1 MEWLAG
7 LPQKLVDMFLTLQI
21 TDILDILIIAYM
33 VYRLLGLV
41 RRNNATRVLK
51 GVLLILLVLWI
62 SSYGLRGLNYL
73 LSHILEW
80 GIVALI
86 ILFQPEIRRLLEQ
99 MGSSQWKI
107 MSIFSKPAVDEE
119 TLTAAISQTVQ
130 ACGDMSRSRTGALIV
145 FERQNQLDEILRSG
159 TKLDAQVS
167 SELLKNIFFVKAPIH
182 DGAVIIRS
190 GRVLGA
196 GCMLPLSRNVNLSK
210 DLGMRHRAGIGMSE
224 NSDAVVVLVSE
235 ETGAISVAVGGM
247 LKRHLMTETLEQL
260 LRNELMPQSGEDP
273 AGGKKGVRAGLKA
286 LLPQGRKEKKE
297 DGNERKGE

>member
-7 LPQKLVDMFLTLQI
+7 LPQKLVDMFLTLQF
-21 TDILDILIIAYM
+21 TDILDILIIAYI
-33 VYRLLGLV
+33 VYRLLSLV
-41 RRNNATRVLK
+41 RRNNASRVLK
-51 GVLLILLVLWI
+51 GVLLMLLVLWI

-99 MGSSQWKI
+99 MGSSRWKI

-167 SELLKNIFFVKAPIH
+167 SELLKNIFFVKAPMH